1 MRSEY
6 DHRAIII
13 RRFTRSRLACRPHST
28 AYALSR
34 PFQFAARFIALL
46 ALAALSVAAGAW
58 WWLAQPLALPSSPF
72 VFDVK
77 SGSTLKAVARDLTAA
92 KVLSSEWP
100 LVALARLRGVDR
112 TIKAGNYEIV
122 DGVTLPG
129 LLRRLT
135 QGDVT
140 AAALT
145 ILEGSTFGDLKAAL
159 AADPGVKPQ
168 AASLPDGEVVE
179 QYTFTL
185 CPGEETGWH
194 YHQGNIWVVVISGT
208 LTEDRG
214 CNQPLE
220 VHNAGTAFA
229 ELPGVVHNVTNSGN
243 AIATVAV
250 QGVGPSCTAGF
261 NDLVPLNG
269 PVCDK
274 SGNNPKRVKDPDCQ

>member
-1 MRSEY
+1 MRNLGISAE
-6 DHRAIII
+6 AKKS
-13 RRFTRSRLACRPHST
+13 TRGVMKWLGLA
-28 AYALSR
+28 
-34 PFQFAARFIALL
+34 
-46 ALAALSVAAGAW
+46 G
-58 WWLAQPLALPSSPF
+58 
-72 VFDVK
+72 
-77 SGSTLKAVARDLTAA
+77 
-92 KVLSSEWP
+92 
-100 LVALARLRGVDR
+100 LVAG
-112 TIKAGNYEIV
+112 
-122 DGVTLPG
+122 TLSAASAQAQCTPG
-129 LLRRLT
+129 GFNPIAT
-135 QGDVT
+135 
-140 AAALT
+140 
-145 ILEGSTFGDLKAAL
+145 
-159 AADPGVKPQ
+159 
-168 AASLPDGEVVE
+168 ASLPDGEVVE

-208 LTEDRG
+208 LTEDHG

-269 PVCDK
+269 PVCDE